1 MRVIKITALWCSGCL
16 IMNKV
21 WNQVLEK
28 RNIETV
34 SLDYDM
40 DEEEVAKYNS
50 GNILPVF
57 IFEKDGRE
65 IKRVI
70 GEKTVDEMIN
80 IIDELGGID
89 EV

>member
-40 DEEEVAKYNS
+40 DEEEVAKYNP
-50 GNILPVF
+50 GNVLPVF
-57 IFEKDGRE
+57 IFFKDNKE
-65 IKRVI
+65 IQRVI

>member
-21 WNQVLEK
+21 WNEVLEK
-28 RNIETV
+28 RNIETI

-40 DEEEVAKYNS
+40 DEEEVVKYNP

-57 IFEKDGRE
+57 IFFKDDKE
-65 IKRVI
+65 IQRVI

-80 IIDELGGID
+80 IVDELGGID

>member
-1 MRVIKITALWCSGCL
+1 MKVIKITALWCSGCL

-21 WNQVLEK
+21 WNEVLEK

-40 DEEEVAKYNS
+40 DEEEVTKYNP
-50 GNILPVF
+50 GNVLPVF
-57 IFEKDGRE
+57 IFFKDDKE
-65 IKRVI
+65 IQRVI